1 MAGALDFTVVK
12 DRMLAVF
19 STFVYNLLETTE
31 VDIGNMN
38 LSTVNNRLVRES
50 FEEQITEAFELYILM
65 QTLAANS
72 KLARE

>member
-1 MAGALDFTVVK
+1 
-12 DRMLAVF
+12 MLAVF

-50 FEEQITEAFELYILM
+50 FEE
-65 QTLAANS
+65 
-72 KLARE
+72 